1 MVKDSLTDFL
11 STITF
16 TSVWA
21 TYSCRPK
28 HSGCRDAE
36 WPVRRELGWEKSLQQ
51 HLNWNQLEDTARE
64 QLDGA
69 VHRQVKRQLG
79 HTHFVNHNNPVSN
92 CRSNAVLIEGGKNK
106 TTKKKAAIPKLN
118 KECVPIQQHEM
129 TLICFT
135 GGAIWRTAL
144 LSLEMLRC

>member
-21 TYSCRPK
+21 SYFCRPK

-51 HLNWNQLEDTARE
+51 HLNWNQREDTARE

-69 VHRQVKRQLG
+69 VDRQVKRQLG

-92 CRSNAVLIEGGKNK
+92 CRSNAVLIEGR
-106 TTKKKAAIPKLN
+106 KKIKHRKKSGHSEAEQRVRSYSATRN
-118 KECVPIQQHEM
+118 DTYMFH
-129 TLICFT
+129 
-135 GGAIWRTAL
+135 R
-144 LSLEMLRC
+144 RCNLTNSFIIFGDA